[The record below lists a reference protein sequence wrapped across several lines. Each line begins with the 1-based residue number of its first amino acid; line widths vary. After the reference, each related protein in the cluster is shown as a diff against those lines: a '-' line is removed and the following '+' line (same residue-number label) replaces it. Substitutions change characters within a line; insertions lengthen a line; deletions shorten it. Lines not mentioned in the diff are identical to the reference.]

1 MGLICA
7 SPQFLMAF
15 DAKNE
20 YARLPFDLNRLI
32 IIFITATIFVNLV
45 LIYFYRVLWK
55 ANREIQSKNN
65 EIQDLN
71 KNLENT
77 VHERTQQLQERNQRL
92 QAYAYT
98 NAHILRAPLSRILG
112 LLNLMYKSE
121 DPEEARKIKQHLEES
136 ARELDHVI
144 RQSSVELER
153 NTDK

>member
-1 MGLICA
+1 
-7 SPQFLMAF
+7 MAF